1 MAGVPDVS
9 GHGHTNE
16 VASVWL
22 NEANEAKIAACEV
35 LRMFEHQPRDV
46 LDGVWVESRHWIILL

>member
-16 VASVWL
+16 VASVWV
-22 NEANEAKIAACEV
+22 NEANVAEITACEV
-35 LRMFEHQPRDV
+35 LRMFENHPRDV
-46 LDGVWVESRHWIILL
+46 LDGFGQNQGAG